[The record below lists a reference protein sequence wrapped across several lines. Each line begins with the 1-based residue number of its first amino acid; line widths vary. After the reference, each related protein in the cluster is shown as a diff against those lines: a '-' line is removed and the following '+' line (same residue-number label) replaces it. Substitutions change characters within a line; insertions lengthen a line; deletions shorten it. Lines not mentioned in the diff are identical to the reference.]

1 MGPRFLNRLLKGTPA
16 SQVGQFST
24 VLVEIRPDLVAVEDQ
39 WLGPNFQ
46 GVKALIAH
54 RGALAGVAALF
65 GYQVEVVNTGSWQ
78 SRIGARRGT
87 RRDAIKR
94 LSMAFARRVTGLEFG
109 TQDEADAAC
118 IAITTWD
125 SERKER
131 ATDSRRR

>member
-1 MGPRFLNRLLKGTPA
+1 
-16 SQVGQFST
+16 
-24 VLVEIRPDLVAVEDQ
+24 VAIEDQ

-94 LSMAFARRVTGLEFG
+94 LSLAFARRVTGLEFD

-125 SERKER
+125 TARRGRMAGAGRK
-131 ATDSRRR
+131 